1 MIQDIVVNLN
11 VGGGDNA
18 SAAYAVSAASMLH
31 AHITGVAFAYE
42 PSLPG
47 ASMGYLP
54 VEILEAKRRD
64 NEAAA
69 RTAIDQFIAA
79 TELAGVS
86 AEPWLLSSTFADAVD
101 RFGQMARRFD
111 IAIVAQGEPDNDA
124 TAAAILEN
132 TLFASGRP
140 VIVVPYIQR
149 APLKLNHAMICWDGS
164 RPAARAIADAMPL
177 LEQAHRTEVVIVA
190 KDARHQEEIEG
201 ADIGLHLARH
211 GLNVEVTRI
220 ERDGVDVA
228 NALLS
233 HSVDCGADF
242 IVMGAYGH
250 SRLREFVLGGVTRSM
265 LRSMMVPTLMSH

>member
-1 MIQDIVVNLN
+1 MIEDIVVNLN
-11 VGGGDNA
+11 VRGGD
-18 SAAYAVSAASMLH
+18 AAGADYAVSAASMLD

-42 PSLPG
+42 PNVPG

-69 RTAIDQFIAA
+69 KIAIDRFTAA
-79 TELAGVS
+79 TARAGVS
-86 AEPWLLSSTFADAVD
+86 AQPWLLSSTFADAAD
-101 RFGQMARRFD
+101 QFGRMARRFD
-111 IAIVAQGEPDNDA
+111 IAIVDQGEPDNNT
-124 TAAAILEN
+124 TAAVILES
-132 TLFASGRP
+132 TLFESGRP
-140 VIVVPYIQR
+140 VIVVPYIQK
-149 APLKLNHAMICWDGS
+149 APLKLDHAMIFWDRS

-177 LEQAHRTEVVIVA
+177 LERAHLTEVVIVA
-190 KDARHQEEIEG
+190 KDARHEEEIEG

-211 GLNVEVTRI
+211 GLNVEITRL
-220 ERDGVDVA
+220 ERGDIDVA

>member
-1 MIQDIVVNLN
+1 MIADIAVNLN
-11 VGGGDNA
+11 VRGGV
-18 SAAYAVSAASMLH
+18 SAGTEYAVSAASMLD
-31 AHITGVAFAYE
+31 AHITGVAFAHE
-42 PSLPG
+42 PNMPG
-47 ASMGYLP
+47 ASIGYLP
-54 VEILEAKRRD
+54 VEILDAKRRD

-69 RTAIDQFIAA
+69 RIAIDQFIAA
-79 TELAGVS
+79 TERAGVS
-86 AEPWLLSSTFADAVD
+86 AEPWLLSSTFTDAVD

-111 IAIVAQGEPDNDA
+111 IAIVDQGEPDNDA

-132 TLFASGRP
+132 TLFAAGRP
-140 VIVVPYIQR
+140 VIVVPYIQKT
-149 APLKLNHAMICWDGS
+149 PLKLDHAMICWDGS
-164 RPAARAIADAMPL
+164 RPAARAVADAIPL
-177 LEQAHRTEVVIVA
+177 LEQARRTEVVIVA

-211 GLNVEVTRI
+211 GLKVEVTRI
-220 ERDGVDVA
+220 ERDGIDVA

-233 HSVDCGADF
+233 HSADCGADF